1 MRKVIDYFE
10 AQELACAALDLDYD
24 TLVDDGREEEIE
36 NALYEKFEISM
47 DQFQDIA
54 SILLPLTPPI
64 SGGISNTVYNAF
76 GKEDKDMGCWVAICK
91 TPIKDKQ

>member
-1 MRKVIDYFE
+1 MKTIDYWE
-10 AQELACAALDLDYD
+10 AQELACAALGLDYD
-24 TLVDDGREEEIE
+24 TLVNEDREEEID
-36 NALYEKFEISM
+36 NVLYEKFEISM

-76 GKEDKDMGCWVAICK
+76 GKEDEEIGCWVAICK
-91 TPIKDKQ
+91 TPIEDKQ